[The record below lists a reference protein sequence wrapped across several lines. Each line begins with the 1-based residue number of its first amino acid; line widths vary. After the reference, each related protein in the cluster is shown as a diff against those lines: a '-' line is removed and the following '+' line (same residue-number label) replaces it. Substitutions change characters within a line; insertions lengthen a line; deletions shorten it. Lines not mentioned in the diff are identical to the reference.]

1 MHRAPTRRSARPTAT
16 HAPLLA
22 RASAGGCQSF
32 IQSVT
37 QNGYVLTS
45 TSTCAAVRQRAPF
58 DLLLNPACARIRNRA
73 SSEPPPTLTPPP
85 AHAPQCAPDCASC
98 STAGAGACDA
108 GSCRP
113 GYGLTFAKKCAPVR
127 QRAPFDLLCNPACAR
142 IRNRASSEPP
152 PTLTPP
158 PAHVLHAA
166 QSAVRGQL
174 RLLQHS
180 RCRRLRRGILCD
192 WLRADVHLHMRSGA
206 PGSLSTGPI
215 GNQARHPCERTPT
228 KRNTPS
234 PHLLLT
240 GRSVRTTAT
249 RVQTL
254 ALASAMLEDVG
265 VAMA

>member
-1 MHRAPTRRSARPTAT
+1 MLEPVRVAMGLPATARAPRCVRVQLCDALCTSACARWMNMCACFPPSGSAHTPPSA
-16 HAPLLA
+16 HAPQCA
-22 RASAGGCQSF
+22 ANCASCSTAGAGACDVGSCA
-32 IQSVT
+32 T
-37 QNGYVLTS
+37 GYVLTP
-45 TSTCAAVRQRAPF
+45 TYTCAAVRQHASF
-58 DLLLNPACARIRNRA
+58 DLLRNPACARIRPRT
-73 SSEPPPTLTPPP
+73 SSEPPPTLTPLP

-192 WLRADVHLHMRSGA
+192 WLRADAHVHMRSGA
-206 PGSLSTGPI
+206 
-215 GNQARHPCERTPT
+215 
-228 KRNTPS
+228 
-234 PHLLLT
+234 
-240 GRSVRTTAT
+240 
-249 RVQTL
+249 
-254 ALASAMLEDVG
+254 SACTF
-265 VAMA
+265 